1 MDEQTKK
8 DIYEIIEQGKILEA
22 LMKELELESALT
34 EKQKN
39 NLASEEFF
47 IDSALCN
54 AGCISDIIPRIDS
67 ADYIICF
74 FDRLKE
80 ILFGVMLFK
89 VMVIQDEH

>member
-8 DIYEIIEQGKILEA
+8 DIYEIIEQAKILEA
-22 LMKELELESALT
+22 LMKELESVLT

-54 AGCISDIIPRIDS
+54 AGCISDIISRIDS
-67 ADYIICF
+67 ALHHPGEY
-74 FDRLKE
+74 L
-80 ILFGVMLFK
+80 
-89 VMVIQDEH
+89 

>member
-8 DIYEIIEQGKILEA
+8 YIYEIIEQGKILEA
-22 LMKELELESALT
+22 LMKELESSLT

-54 AGCISDIIPRIDS
+54 AGCISDIISRIDS
-67 ADYIICF
+67 ALHHPEEYI
-74 FDRLKE
+74 
-80 ILFGVMLFK
+80 
-89 VMVIQDEH
+89 

>member
-8 DIYEIIEQGKILEA
+8 DIYEIIEQAKILEA
-22 LMKELELESALT
+22 LMKELELELESALT

-54 AGCISDIIPRIDS
+54 AGCISDIISRIDS
-67 ADYIICF
+67 AIHHPEEY
-74 FDRLKE
+74 L
-80 ILFGVMLFK
+80 
-89 VMVIQDEH
+89 

>member
-8 DIYEIIEQGKILEA
+8 DIYEIIEQAKILEA
-22 LMKELELESALT
+22 LMNELESALT

-54 AGCISDIIPRIDS
+54 AGCISDIISRIDS
-67 ADYIICF
+67 ALHHPEEY
-74 FDRLKE
+74 L
-80 ILFGVMLFK
+80 
-89 VMVIQDEH
+89 

>member
-8 DIYEIIEQGKILEA
+8 DIYEIIEQAKILEA
-22 LMKELELESALT
+22 LMKELESVLT

-54 AGCISDIIPRIDS
+54 AGCISDIISRIDS
-67 ADYIICF
+67 ALHHPEEY
-74 FDRLKE
+74 L
-80 ILFGVMLFK
+80 
-89 VMVIQDEH
+89 

>member
-8 DIYEIIEQGKILEA
+8 EIYEIIEQAKILEA
-22 LMKELELESALT
+22 LMKELESALT

-54 AGCISDIIPRIDS
+54 AGCISDIISRIDS
-67 ADYIICF
+67 ALHHPEEYI
-74 FDRLKE
+74 
-80 ILFGVMLFK
+80 
-89 VMVIQDEH
+89 

>member
-22 LMKELELESALT
+22 LMKELESALT

-54 AGCISDIIPRIDS
+54 AGCISDIISRIDS
-67 ADYIICF
+67 AIHHPEEY
-74 FDRLKE
+74 L
-80 ILFGVMLFK
+80 
-89 VMVIQDEH
+89 

>member
-8 DIYEIIEQGKILEA
+8 DIYEIIEQAKVLEA
-22 LMKELELESALT
+22 LMKELESALT

-54 AGCISDIIPRIDS
+54 AGCISDIISRIDS
-67 ADYIICF
+67 ALHHPEEY
-74 FDRLKE
+74 L
-80 ILFGVMLFK
+80 
-89 VMVIQDEH
+89 

>member
-8 DIYEIIEQGKILEA
+8 DIYEIIEQAKILEA
-22 LMKELELESALT
+22 LMKELESALT

-54 AGCISDIIPRIDS
+54 AGCISDIISRIDS
-67 ADYIICF
+67 A
-74 FDRLKE
+74 LHHPE
-80 ILFGVMLFK
+80 ESL
-89 VMVIQDEH
+89 

>member
-8 DIYEIIEQGKILEA
+8 EIYEIIEQAKVLEG
-22 LMKELELESALT
+22 LMKELESVLT

-54 AGCISDIIPRIDS
+54 AGCISDIISRIDS
-67 ADYIICF
+67 ALHHPEEY
-74 FDRLKE
+74 L
-80 ILFGVMLFK
+80 
-89 VMVIQDEH
+89 

>member
-8 DIYEIIEQGKILEA
+8 DIYEIIEQAKILEA
-22 LMKELELESALT
+22 LMKELESALT

-54 AGCISDIIPRIDS
+54 AGCISDIISRIDS
-67 ADYIICF
+67 ALHHPEEY
-74 FDRLKE
+74 L
-80 ILFGVMLFK
+80 
-89 VMVIQDEH
+89 